1 MSDLKWNRWVK
12 IWISIVLLVI
22 FIFVIPLAGIM
33 HIFKEDYTEKEI
45 IENYQNILYG
55 SAVKTGSLI
64 KFKIIEEKQP
74 AVVAIGSSRVMQF
87 RADYFKN
94 ADFYTMGGTSGSIE
108 EAQETFNRIKSVY
121 VPQIVIL
128 GIDLWW
134 LNPKV
139 DHRSHLEER
148 EKIYNSKSM
157 QYFQLFSYL
166 KDDTDMRMVLFNT
179 STIKDRDYLGN
190 RINVGLSAA
199 VKSNGFRLS
208 DGSYQEGEIIA
219 QNPSLETKLSDIYQR
234 MDKGNRFFNWNQDI
248 DYDELKKLKQLIQD
262 MKSNGV
268 HVVVF
273 LPPFPNEIYSA
284 MCHDEHYSTF
294 LSEFEKSLEDLCTEE
309 EVYFADCSNLAWL
322 GASDNECIDGFH
334 GSETA
339 YARIIYKMLEDEKLP
354 NFVNKEF
361 LEECI
366 AYPVSDLQAIDPS
379 Y

>member
-22 FIFVIPLAGIM
+22 FIFVIPLTGIM

-45 IENYQNILYG
+45 IENYKNVLYG

-94 ADFYTMGGTSGSIE
+94 ADFYTMGGTAGSIE

-134 LNPKV
+134 LNPKI
-139 DHRSHLEER
+139 DHRSHLEEQ

-199 VKSNGFRLS
+199 VKSDGFRLS
-208 DGSYQEGEIIA
+208 DGSYQYGEIVG
-219 QNPSLETKLSDIYQR
+219 QNPSLEAKLSDLYQR
-234 MDKGNRFFNWNQDI
+234 MDKGNRFFNWNRDI
-248 DYDELKKLKQLIQD
+248 DYYELEKLKQLIQD

-273 LPPFPNEIYSA
+273 LPPFPNEIYTA

-294 LSEFEKSLEDLCTEE
+294 LSEFEQSVEDLCIEE

-339 YARIIYKMLEDEKLP
+339 YARVIYKMLEDEKLS
-354 NFVNKEF
+354 NFVNKNF

>member
-1 MSDLKWNRWVK
+1 MSDLKWNRWVN
-12 IWISIVLLVI
+12 IWISIVLFII
-22 FIFVIPLAGIM
+22 FIFVIPLTWIM

-45 IENYQNILYG
+45 IENYQNVLYG

-94 ADFYTMGGTSGSIE
+94 VDFYTMGGTSGSIE

-339 YARIIYKMLEDEKLP
+339 YARVIYKMLKDEKLS

>member
-1 MSDLKWNRWVK
+1 MSDFKWNRWVN
-12 IWISIVLLVI
+12 IWISIVLFII
-22 FIFVIPLAGIM
+22 FIFVIPLTWIM

-45 IENYQNILYG
+45 IENYQNVLYG

-339 YARIIYKMLEDEKLP
+339 YARVIYKMLEDEKLS

>member
-1 MSDLKWNRWVK
+1 MSDLKWNRWVN
-12 IWISIVLLVI
+12 IWISIVLFII
-22 FIFVIPLAGIM
+22 FIFVIPLTWIM

-45 IENYQNILYG
+45 IENYQNVLYG

-94 ADFYTMGGTSGSIE
+94 VDFYTMGGTSGSIE

-166 KDDTDMRMVLFNT
+166 KDDMDMRMVLFNT

-339 YARIIYKMLEDEKLP
+339 YARVIYKMLEDEKLS

>member
-1 MSDLKWNRWVK
+1 MSDLKWNRWVN
-12 IWISIVLLVI
+12 IWISIVLFII
-22 FIFVIPLAGIM
+22 FIFVIPLTWIM

-45 IENYQNILYG
+45 IENYQNVLYG

-294 LSEFEKSLEDLCTEE
+294 LSEFEKSLENLCTEE

-339 YARIIYKMLEDEKLP
+339 YARIIYKMLEDEKLS

>member
-1 MSDLKWNRWVK
+1 MSDFKWNRWVN
-12 IWISIVLLVI
+12 IWISIVLFII
-22 FIFVIPLAGIM
+22 FIFVIPLTWIM

-45 IENYQNILYG
+45 IENYQNVLYG

-94 ADFYTMGGTSGSIE
+94 VDFYTMGGTSGSIE

-339 YARIIYKMLEDEKLP
+339 YARVIYKMLEDEKLS

>member
-1 MSDLKWNRWVK
+1 MSDLKWNRWVT
-12 IWISIVLLVI
+12 IWISIVLFII
-22 FIFVIPLAGIM
+22 FIFVIPLTWIM

-45 IENYQNILYG
+45 IENYQNVLYG

-208 DGSYQEGEIIA
+208 DGSYQEGEIIG

-294 LSEFEKSLEDLCTEE
+294 LSEFEKSLENLCTEE

-339 YARIIYKMLEDEKLP
+339 YARIIYKMLEDEKLS

-366 AYPVSDLQAIDPS
+366 AYPVSDLQAIAPS

>member
-1 MSDLKWNRWVK
+1 MSDLKWNRWVN
-12 IWISIVLLVI
+12 IWISIVLFII
-22 FIFVIPLAGIM
+22 FIFVIPLTWIM

-45 IENYQNILYG
+45 IENYQNVLYG

-94 ADFYTMGGTSGSIE
+94 VDFYTMGGTSGSIE

-309 EVYFADCSNLAWL
+309 EVYFADT
-322 GASDNECIDGFH
+322 H
-334 GSETA
+334 GSR
-339 YARIIYKMLEDEKLP
+339 YAGHR
-354 NFVNKEF
+354 
-361 LEECI
+361 C
-366 AYPVSDLQAIDPS
+366 
-379 Y
+379 

>member
-1 MSDLKWNRWVK
+1 MCDLKWNRWVN
-12 IWISIVLLVI
+12 IWISIVLFII
-22 FIFVIPLAGIM
+22 FIFVIPLTWIM

-45 IENYQNILYG
+45 IENYQNVLYG

-339 YARIIYKMLEDEKLP
+339 YARIIYKMLEDEKLS

-361 LEECI
+361 LEECT

>member
-1 MSDLKWNRWVK
+1 MCDLKWNRWVK
-12 IWISIVLLVI
+12 IWISIVLFII
-22 FIFVIPLAGIM
+22 FIFVIPLTWIM

-45 IENYQNILYG
+45 IENYQNVLYG

-219 QNPSLETKLSDIYQR
+219 KNPSLETKLSDIYQR

-339 YARIIYKMLEDEKLP
+339 YARVIYKMLEDEKLS
-354 NFVNKEF
+354 NFVNKNF
-361 LEECI
+361 LEECT

>member
-1 MSDLKWNRWVK
+1 MSDLKWNRWVN
-12 IWISIVLLVI
+12 IWISIVLFII
-22 FIFVIPLAGIM
+22 FIFVIPLTWIM
-33 HIFKEDYTEKEI
+33 HIFKEDYAEKEI
-45 IENYQNILYG
+45 IENYKNVLYG

-108 EAQETFNRIKSVY
+108 EAQETFNRIKSIY

-294 LSEFEKSLEDLCTEE
+294 LSEFEKSLEDLCTAE

-339 YARIIYKMLEDEKLP
+339 YARIIYKMLEDEKLS
-354 NFVNKEF
+354 NFVNKNF
-361 LEECI
+361 LEECT

>member
-1 MSDLKWNRWVK
+1 MSDLKWNRWVN
-12 IWISIVLLVI
+12 IWISIVLFII
-22 FIFVIPLAGIM
+22 FIFVIPLTWIM

-45 IENYQNILYG
+45 IENYQNVLYG
-55 SAVKTGSLI
+55 STVKTGSLI

-294 LSEFEKSLEDLCTEE
+294 LSEFEKSLDDLCTEE
-309 EVYFADCSNLAWL
+309 EVYFANCSNLAWL

-339 YARIIYKMLEDEKLP
+339 YARIIYKMLEDEKLS

>member
-1 MSDLKWNRWVK
+1 MSDLKWNRWVN
-12 IWISIVLLVI
+12 IWISIVLFII
-22 FIFVIPLAGIM
+22 FIFVIPLTWIM

-45 IENYQNILYG
+45 IENYQNVLYG

-294 LSEFEKSLEDLCTEE
+294 LSEFEKSLENLCTEE

-339 YARIIYKMLEDEKLP
+339 YARIIYKMLEDEKLS

-366 AYPVSDLQAIDPS
+366 AYPVSDLQAIAPS

>member
-1 MSDLKWNRWVK
+1 MSDLKWNRWVN
-12 IWISIVLLVI
+12 IWISIVLFII
-22 FIFVIPLAGIM
+22 FIFVIPLTWIM

-45 IENYQNILYG
+45 IENYQNVLYG

-94 ADFYTMGGTSGSIE
+94 VDFYTMGGTSGSIE

-339 YARIIYKMLEDEKLP
+339 YARVIYKMLEDEKLS

>member
-45 IENYQNILYG
+45 IENYKNVLYG

-94 ADFYTMGGTSGSIE
+94 ADFYTMGGTAGSIE

-134 LNPKV
+134 LNPKI
-139 DHRSHLEER
+139 DHRSHLEEQ

-157 QYFQLFSYL
+157 QYYQLFYYL
-166 KDDTDMRMVLFNT
+166 KDDTNMRMVLFDT

-199 VKSNGFRLS
+199 VKSDGFRLF
-208 DGSYQEGEIIA
+208 DGSYQYGEIIG
-219 QNPSLETKLSDIYQR
+219 QNPSLEAKLSDIYQR

-322 GASDNECIDGFH
+322 GASGNECIDGFH

-339 YARIIYKMLEDEKLP
+339 YARIIYKMLEDEKLS

>member
-45 IENYQNILYG
+45 IENYKNVLYG

-148 EKIYNSKSM
+148 EKMYNSKSM

-234 MDKGNRFFNWNQDI
+234 MDKGNRFFNWNKDI

-294 LSEFEKSLEDLCTEE
+294 LSEFEKSLDDLCTEE
-309 EVYFADCSNLAWL
+309 EVYFANCSNLAWL

-339 YARIIYKMLEDEKLP
+339 YARIIYKMLEDEKLS